1 MARAKARTVF
11 PKGDIPHVV
20 RAIVNGTITNDKFCM
35 SRMRQFQF
43 LPARKVVTQE
53 VHYPSES
60 NAGERSFQEETDETT
75 AVERSALHYRDNR
88 RSSQVGSSL
97 PVSSPMECSISKR
110 ETADQGEQR

>member
-1 MARAKARTVF
+1 
-11 PKGDIPHVV
+11 
-20 RAIVNGTITNDKFCM
+20 
-35 SRMRQFQF
+35 MRQFQF